1 MKKPVI
7 LVDTMG
13 GDHGPSEII
22 KGCVDTAPSS
32 PLTEFVLLG
41 PEDILTAELNKLGN
55 PGNISIQHASDV
67 ITMHDQPTW
76 AVRNKPDSTI
86 VVGSKMVK
94 EGLAQALVT
103 PGNTGAVTAAGLL
116 IIGRIKGIS
125 RPGIMIAF
133 PARKHNVYMLDVGAN
148 ADCKPD
154 NLVDFAIMAS
164 TLLKAV
170 NNIENPSVGI
180 LSIGEE
186 KGKGNELIKEA
197 YELLEKTNLN
207 FYGNVE
213 GADVPKG
220 TTNIVVCDGFTG
232 NVALKLAE
240 SLAKEVFMELKDIA
254 NKSLL
259 TRLGGLLLKPELR
272 KLKHKMDAEER
283 GGALL
288 LGVNGICI
296 ICHGSS
302 SSKAISSAIKFAVST
317 VEADV
322 VNKIRDELKG
332 KSFINA

>member
-22 KGCVDTAPSS
+22 KGCADTAPSN
-32 PLTEFVLLG
+32 PNMEFVLLG
-41 PEDILTAELNKLGN
+41 PEDILSSELIKYGN
-55 PGNISIQHASDV
+55 PENISVMHAADV
-67 ITMHDQPTW
+67 ITMNDQPAW

-103 PGNTGAVTAAGLL
+103 PGNTGAVTAAALL

-125 RPGIMIAF
+125 RPGIMIGF
-133 PARKHNVYMLDVGAN
+133 PTRKQNVYMLDVGAN
-148 ADCKPD
+148 ADCKPE
-154 NLVDFAIMAS
+154 NLVGFAIMAS

-170 NNIENPSVGI
+170 MNIDNPSVGI

-186 KGKGNELIKEA
+186 RGKGNELVKEA
-197 YELLEKTNLN
+197 HDLLEKTNLN

-213 GADVPKG
+213 GVDVPKG
-220 TTNIVVCDGFTG
+220 TTDIVVCDGFTG

-240 SLAKEVFMELKDIA
+240 SLVRELFSELKYIT
-254 NKSLL
+254 NVSLP
-259 TRLGGLLLKPELR
+259 TKLGGLLLKRELR
-272 KLKHKMDAEER
+272 KLKHRFDAEER

-288 LGVNGICI
+288 LGVNGICV

-302 SSKAISSAIKFAVST
+302 SAKAISSAIRFAVST
-317 VEADV
+317 VEAEV
-322 VNKIRDELKG
+322 ISKIRDELKG
-332 KSFINA
+332 KNFINV